1 MQAAGGQLDVL
12 SRSQP
17 IASVVADPATAPVTR
32 ERLELVREAR
42 AFAVRDL
49 ELPDGRSF
57 RRYADLGRPF
67 AIWSVVATPE
77 FSVEPRR
84 CCFPIAGCVA
94 YRGYFDPDSARA
106 EGLALAMR
114 GDDVSVGGVAT
125 YSTLGH
131 LPDPV
136 FNTMLGWREA
146 RLIGTIFH
154 ELAHEQLYVADD
166 TEFNEAYASVVAAA
180 GIRRWYAIARSR
192 SRARRMGTT
201 GGARARVRGPAARG
215 ARASRAAL
223 FERRAAR
230 GAARRAR
237 NASSAG
243 SSSTTRGCASSGAD
257 TRGYDAWF
265 DRALN
270 NAHLAAVG
278 TYEDCVPGLTRELEA
293 AGSLPAFYRRAAAL
307 AALPRTQRHAD
318 VCNARAERPLN
329 AERPPNAGST
339 PAST

>member
-84 CCFPIAGCVA
+84 FCFPIAGCVA

-180 GIRRWYAIARSR
+180 GIRRWYASRGVAAELAEWERQEARER
-192 SRARRMGTT
+192 EF
-201 GGARARVRGPAARG
+201 
-215 ARASRAAL
+215 AAL
-223 FERRAAR
+223 LRAAR
-230 GAARRAR
+230 ERLARLYSSDAPPAELRVSKEREFGRLKFDYAR
-237 NASSAG
+237 LREQWG
-243 SSSTTRGCASSGAD
+243 GY
-257 TRGYDAWF
+257 RGYDAWF